1 MIKFYGV
8 RGQYGFLSNFHGAI
22 FQISNTHYPSVEH
35 WYQAMKSEDP
45 EVQLQIR
52 SAETPGKAKR
62 MGSKCERRADWEE
75 PVGTPQL
82 HDMFRDDR
90 GIVVELVKDH
100 FMYSALIAKFTQR
113 PELREALILTG
124 TEELQE
130 ASPKDYY
137 WGVGADG
144 SGQNKLGR
152 MLQLM
157 RAKLPNRFT
166 VSVEP

>member
-1 MIKFYGV
+1 MTISFYGETNE
-8 RGQYGFLSNFHGAI
+8 RYSWLSNFHVAI
-22 FQISNTHYPSVEH
+22 FTLQGHQWASTEH
-35 WYQAMKSEDP
+35 FYQAMKSEDP

-52 SAETPGKAKR
+52 SAATPGQAKR
-62 MGSKCERRADWEE
+62 LGSKCERRADWEE
-75 PVGTPQL
+75 PVGTPAL
-82 HDMFRDDR
+82 HDIFRDDR

-100 FMYSALIAKFTQR
+100 FMYQALTAKFTQR

-152 MLQLM
+152 MLQLV
-157 RAKLPNRFT
+157 RAQLPNRW
-166 VSVEP
+166 SP